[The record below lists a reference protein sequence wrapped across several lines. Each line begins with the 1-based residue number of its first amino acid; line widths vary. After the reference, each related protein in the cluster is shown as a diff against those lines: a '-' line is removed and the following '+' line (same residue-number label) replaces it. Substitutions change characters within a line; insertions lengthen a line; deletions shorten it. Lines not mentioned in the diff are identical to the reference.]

1 MGMATKVYHQ
11 GDRIT
16 TRSNYST
23 KWYVLRYGQR
33 VETVDLK
40 AETYFPKRDH
50 PDDIYVC
57 AG

>member
-16 TRSNYST
+16 TRANYAT
-23 KWYVLRYGQR
+23 TWYVLRHGQR
-33 VETVDLK
+33 VEAVDLK
-40 AETYFPKRDH
+40 GEMFFPKRED
-50 PDDIYVC
+50 PNDVYVC